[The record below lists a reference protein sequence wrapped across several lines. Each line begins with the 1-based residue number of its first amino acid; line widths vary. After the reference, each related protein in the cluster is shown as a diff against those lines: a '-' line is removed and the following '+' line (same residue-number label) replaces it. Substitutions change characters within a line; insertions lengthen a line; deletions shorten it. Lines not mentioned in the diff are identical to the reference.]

1 MLFLVFQVDV
11 VAFLH
16 ERGKAAYVKTA
27 REELSL
33 VFVGVDPCLC

>member
-1 MLFLVFQVDV
+1 MLSPVFQIDV
-11 VAFLH
+11 VASFH
-16 ERGKAAYVKTA
+16 KRGKAAYAKAA